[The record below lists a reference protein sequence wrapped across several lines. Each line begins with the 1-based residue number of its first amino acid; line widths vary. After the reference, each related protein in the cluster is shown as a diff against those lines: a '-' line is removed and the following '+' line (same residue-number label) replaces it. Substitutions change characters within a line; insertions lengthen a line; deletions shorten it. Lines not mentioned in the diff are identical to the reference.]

1 MYDEND
7 DECPPDLEEV
17 DEETRRLEEL
27 EKTKAQKQKEW
38 LDKVVAEQQVSKEAQ
53 AKEIENKAAETEE
66 TKEVSD
72 NES

>member
-1 MYDEND
+1 VYDEND